1 MNWFKKDSLL
11 LGLSLS
17 LITPLIVYVILSFLV
32 GKMSAV
38 LTNGIPLIREHNIIL
53 VSIFL
58 NMIIFHRFIHKD
70 KYDMAGRG
78 VMVVTFVMTI
88 IYFVWR
94 FTDFIG

>member
-1 MNWFKKDSLL
+1 MNWFKKDSLF
-11 LGLSLS
+11 LGVSLS
-17 LITPLIVYVILSFLV
+17 LISPLIVYYILSFLV
-32 GKMSAV
+32 GETSAV
-38 LTNGIPLIREHNIIL
+38 LTNGIPLIQEHNIIL

-88 IYFVWR
+88 IYFGWR
-94 FTDFIG
+94 FKDFIA